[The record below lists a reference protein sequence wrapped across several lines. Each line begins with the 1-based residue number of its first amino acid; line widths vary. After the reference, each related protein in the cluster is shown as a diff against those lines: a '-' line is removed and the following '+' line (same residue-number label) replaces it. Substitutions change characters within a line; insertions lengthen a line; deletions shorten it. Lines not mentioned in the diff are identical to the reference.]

1 MSFLSFLQCIP
12 AILAVA
18 LWIVLPVQA
27 GNSYAT
33 NMDKPTLTGLDLI
46 AQAVGSDSDEDD
58 SDGDSEDSDYDSDS
72 DSEDSDSDS
81 EDDSDADS
89 DEDSDDSDD
98 SDGSDDTSS
107 A

>member
-1 MSFLSFLQCIP
+1 MSFPSLLQCI
-12 AILAVA
+12 AATLAVA

-27 GNSYAT
+27 GNSDAT
-33 NMDKPTLTGLDLI
+33 ELDKPALSGLDLI
-46 AQAVGSDSDEDD
+46 AQADD

-81 EDDSDADS
+81 EGDSDADS

-98 SDGSDDTSS
+98 TSS

>member
-1 MSFLSFLQCIP
+1 MSFPSLLQCI
-12 AILAVA
+12 AATLAVA

-27 GNSYAT
+27 GNSDAADI
-33 NMDKPTLTGLDLI
+33 DKPALSGLDLI
-46 AQAVGSDSDEDD
+46 AQADGDSDADD

-81 EDDSDADS
+81 EGDSDADS

-98 SDGSDDTSS
+98 TSS

>member
-1 MSFLSFLQCIP
+1 MSFPSLLQCI
-12 AILAVA
+12 AVTLAVA

-27 GNSYAT
+27 GNSDAT
-33 NMDKPTLTGLDLI
+33 GIDEPALSGLDLI
-46 AQAVGSDSDEDD
+46 AQADTDD

-98 SDGSDDTSS
+98 APD

>member
-1 MSFLSFLQCIP
+1 MSFLSLLQRV
-12 AILAVA
+12 AVTLAVA

-27 GNSYAT
+27 GNSDAADI
-33 NMDKPTLTGLDLI
+33 DKPALSGLDLI
-46 AQAVGSDSDEDD
+46 ADAGSDSDEDD

-81 EDDSDADS
+81 EGDSDADS

-98 SDGSDDTSS
+98 TSS